1 MNKTH
6 PLRAA
11 LAAEAAKHG
20 FTLDYSDLRSG
31 LFFIKRGTEVR
42 RGWVWRTIKA
52 DTLAKEV
59 RVAVMYGTRID
70 EIEGSRYYV
79 APLRERVCTPM
90 TVGQASI
97 ELSKVI

>member
-1 MNKTH
+1 MTH

-11 LAAEAAKHG
+11 LAAEADKHG

-42 RGWVWRTIKA
+42 RGWIWRTIKA
-52 DTLAKEV
+52 DALAEKV

-79 APLRERVCTPM
+79 TPMRERVCTPM
-90 TVGQASI
+90 TVGEASSAASTV
-97 ELSKVI
+97 L

>member
-1 MNKTH
+1 MTH
-6 PLRAA
+6 PLRKA

-42 RGWVWRTIKA
+42 RGWIWRTIKA
-52 DTLAKEV
+52 DKLA
-59 RVAVMYGTRID
+59 RVVHSTTIYGTDMRD
-70 EIEGSRYYV
+70 VEGSRYYV
-79 APLRERVCTPM
+79 APLRAQLCTPM

-97 ELSKVI
+97 AATTVI